1 MCTYVFAYAHV
12 CLCIYIFMY
21 TYMGMYR
28 CIGMSTFWSNPYL
41 FEQVHSFCS
50 SHCFQFCCNNV
61 RWFTVPPNNVNT
73 VKCLYAKMYL
83 SEIDS
88 LDLCN
93 SVWTSCSSKALLIL
107 PSLYLIAHYFML
119 FHCLVFTYFAL
130 MTMNFTGW
138 ASIPTISSSV
148 SSREHQ

>member
-21 TYMGMYR
+21 TYMCVYR
-28 CIGMSTFWSNPYL
+28 CIGLSTFWSDPYL

-50 SHCFQFCCNNV
+50 SHCFQFCCNNI
-61 RWFTVPPNNVNT
+61 RWFTVPQTMSIHWNA
-73 VKCLYAKMYL
+73 YYL

-107 PSLYLIAHYFML
+107 PSLCLIVHYFML

-138 ASIPTISSSV
+138 ASIPTISTSV
-148 SSREHQ
+148 SSREYQ

>member
-1 MCTYVFAYAHV
+1 MCTYIFAYAHV

-21 TYMGMYR
+21 TYMCVCRYMG
-28 CIGMSTFWSNPYL
+28 ISTFWSDPYL
-41 FEQVHSFCS
+41 FEKVHSFCS
-50 SHCFQFCCNNV
+50 SHCFQFCCNNI
-61 RWFTVPPNNVNT
+61 RWFTVPQTMSIHWNAYMLT
-73 VKCLYAKMYL
+73 CM

-107 PSLYLIAHYFML
+107 PSLYLIVHYFML
-119 FHCLVFTYFAL
+119 FHCLVFTYFTL

-138 ASIPTISSSV
+138 ASIPNISSSV
-148 SSREHQ
+148 SFREYQ